1 MPGRRPIFASLLS
14 NWYYFLRDGL
24 FRLTLE
30 PQAPDIRKANEA
42 RKKSSNKEVD
52 EKKPW

>member
-1 MPGRRPIFASLLS
+1 MPGRRPIFVSLVS

-30 PQAPDIRKANEA
+30 PEAPEVRKAKGS
-42 RKKSSNKEVD
+42 KKSETKELN